1 MFSEK
6 VICLNYF
13 LMDNVKHVVVI
24 GAGFGGLQAVK
35 KLSKD
40 RNLKIS
46 LIDRTNHHLFQP
58 LLYQVATAVLSPADI
73 AIPSRSLTDYM
84 KNVTVIM
91 DEVTA
96 IDKKSKQVILG
107 ERKLSYDYLI
117 IAAGSHTGYFGHNEW
132 KQYSTGLK
140 NLTDALEI
148 RKRLLMSFEEAE
160 NNPQNAGNLMKY
172 VIIGGGPTGVE
183 LAGSIAELSHFII
196 RKDFRNID
204 TSKAEIILIEGGADL
219 LPSFNRELSVYTKR
233 KLEQRGVIVMLNTRV
248 LNIEDKKVFIRSFEG
263 EKSIEANIIIWA
275 AGVES
280 VTFENN
286 SDIKS
291 DRQKRLGVNQ
301 FCSFDDYPDVYAIGD
316 ISSFNGEDGKPL
328 PGVSPVAMQQGR
340 YVASAI
346 ISEIKGK
353 PRKPFK
359 YFFKGSMATIGRKD
373 AVAEFK
379 SVRLTGFLAWLSWLF
394 IHLIYQ
400 VGFKN
405 KVSIL
410 ITWIWSYITFGA
422 GARVIQEPIR
432 RKKE

>member
-1 MFSEK
+1 MT
-6 VICLNYF
+6 
-13 LMDNVKHVVVI
+13 DQKHVIVI

-35 KLSKD
+35 KLSK
-40 RNLKIS
+40 NKKLKIS

-84 KNVTVIM
+84 ENVTVIM

-96 IDKKSKQVILG
+96 IDKENKTVILG
-107 ERKLSYDYLI
+107 NRKMSYDYLI

-132 KQYSTGLK
+132 KHFSSGLK

-160 NNPQNAGNLMKY
+160 NNPDKAGKLMKY

-196 RKDFRNID
+196 KNDFRNID
-204 TSKAEIILIEGGADL
+204 TSKAKIILIEGGADL
-219 LPSFNRELSVYTKR
+219 LPAFHRELSVYTKR
-233 KLEQRGVIVMLNTRV
+233 KLEQRGVTVMLNTRV
-248 LNIEDKKVFIRSFEG
+248 LNMEEKKVYIKNSDG
-263 EKSIEANIIIWA
+263 ESEIEANIIIWA
-275 AGVES
+275 AGVEA
-280 VTFENN
+280 VAFQNE
-286 SDIKS
+286 SDFKT
-291 DRQKRLGVNQ
+291 DRQNRMEVNKY
-301 FCSFDDYPDVYAIGD
+301 CSFDDHPEVFAIGD
-316 ISSFNGEDGKPL
+316 NANFKSDDGKPL

-340 YVASAI
+340 YVASTI
-346 ISEIKGK
+346 INELKGK

-359 YFFKGSMATIGRKD
+359 YFFKGNMATIGRKD

-379 SVRLTGFLAWLSWLF
+379 SFRLTGFIAWLAWLF

-405 KVSIL
+405 KISIL
-410 ITWIWSYITFGA
+410 ITWIWSYLTFGA
-422 GARVIQEPIR
+422 SARVIQEPIR
-432 RKKE
+432 RRKREV